1 MASAKKILEY
11 ERELK
16 NSGVTDKQAEVHAQK
31 LADII
36 ESTLV
41 TKNHF
46 DQRLKEF
53 EIEINFKFTGL
64 ENRMDRM
71 DSKFS
76 DRLDRIDS
84 KVEMRITQMEGSI
97 YKFLITVMMAMMAV
111 SGAMQT
117 IFHYWR

>member
-11 ERELK
+11 ERDLK
-16 NSGVTDKQAEVHAQK
+16 AAGITDKQAEIHAQK

-41 TKNHF
+41 TKGHF
-46 DQRLKEF
+46 DARIKENELK
-53 EIEINFKFTGL
+53 IDAKFVDL
-64 ENRMDRM
+64 NN
-71 DSKFS
+71 
-76 DRLDRIDS
+76 RIDRVDN

-117 IFHYWR
+117 IFHYWK